1 MSTGSTASIVGG
13 KVLRKRLAAMSDD
26 QRTLARLQTETVRE
40 AKALVPRKTGNLGR
54 TIRAGYLSARD
65 ALVVVSAPYARY
77 VEEGTG
83 VYGPRKRPFDIVPR
97 SRKALRF
104 PRAGVPLRL
113 SGAVRASHAGSKGS
127 YVFARKVTVQGAR
140 PQPFLVPAA
149 QKAVS
154 GTRIKAIL
162 IDAWNKA
169 G

>member
-1 MSTGSTASIVGG
+1 MVRYSLEKIFRLLFPHALG
-13 KVLRKRLAAMSDD
+13 KSF
-26 QRTLARLQTETVRE
+26 
-40 AKALVPRKTGNLGR
+40 G
-54 TIRAGYLSARD
+54 
-65 ALVVVSAPYARY
+65 
-77 VEEGTG
+77 
-83 VYGPRKRPFDIVPR
+83 F
-97 SRKALRF
+97 RKALRF

-113 SGAVRASHAGSKGS
+113 SGAVRASHAGSKDS

-149 QKAVS
+149 QKVVS